1 MSSRARSQTL
11 EDDVAFEL
19 AEVGIERGATQVLFD
34 APPIIEDRQAEGGP
48 SRAYELAITNNPC
61 VVEYATTQDKAKLK
75 IRMEQLT
82 AAQVAT
88 IETLL
93 GAAGVVT
100 VKLKPG
106 DATTLTCGFGPR
118 TEHKFQPYNGP
129 FPESDKTGGTLTPV
143 LTAYKVTLSL
153 LRF

>member
-1 MSSRARSQTL
+1 M
-11 EDDVAFEL
+11 AF
-19 AEVGIERGATQVLFD
+19 AIGEVGIERDTTQVLFD
-34 APPIIEDRQAEGGP
+34 APPIIEDRHAEGGP
-48 SRAYELAITNNPC
+48 SRVYELAITNNPC
-61 VVEYATTQDKAKLK
+61 VVEYATSQDKAKLK

-93 GAAGVVT
+93 ADAGVVT

-106 DATTLTCGFGPR
+106 DATTLTCGFGPMA
-118 TEHKFQPYNGP
+118 EHSFKPYNGP
-129 FPESDKTGGTLTPV
+129 FPESDKIGGTLTPV

-153 LRF
+153 LRL

>member
-1 MSSRARSQTL
+1 M
-11 EDDVAFEL
+11 AFEL
-19 AEVGIERGATQVLFD
+19 AEVGIERDTTQVLFD
-34 APPIIEDRQAEGGP
+34 APPIIEDRHLEGGP
-48 SRAYELAITNNPC
+48 SRSYELAITNNPC
-61 VVEYATTQDKAKLK
+61 VVEYAVSQDKAKLK

-93 GAAGVVT
+93 GASGVVT

-106 DATTLTCGFGPR
+106 VATTITCGFGPR
-118 TEHKFQPYNGP
+118 SEHKFQPYNGP
-129 FPESDKTGGTLTPV
+129 FPESDKTGAALTPV

-153 LRF
+153 LRV